1 MLELI
6 LKCGVLVWG
15 YAMWYM
21 LGSFFNKPFGALII
35 LFIFGI
41 FMVAKE
47 MAIKAIM

>member
-21 LGSFFNKPFGALII
+21 LGTFFNKPYGTLII
-35 LFIFGI
+35 LFIFAI

-47 MAIKAIM
+47 FAVGII